1 MRLGELDV
9 VVSWEVPQ
17 ETRASTTKGK
27 DGLIGIAAHHH
38 EIRLWGQFA
47 DELARSGIEQ
57 LRIIDNNGVEGVLAQ
72 KLGALEN
79 RGNQFRRGIGMGAGK
94 ELHAFVLAQE
104 FTRRGPHGAAVLG
117 TEAL

>member
-17 ETRASTTKGK
+17 ETRASTAEGK
-27 DGLIGIAAHHH
+27 DGLIGIAAYHH
-38 EIRLWGQFA
+38 EIRLRGHFA
-47 DELARSGIEQ
+47 DELARSGVKQ
-57 LRIIDNNGVEGVLAQ
+57 LRIIDNDGVEGVLAQ
-72 KLGALEN
+72 KLGALKN
-79 RGNQFRRGIGMGAGK
+79 RGNQFRSGIGMGEGK

-104 FTRRGPHGAAVLG
+104 FTRRGPHGVAVLG